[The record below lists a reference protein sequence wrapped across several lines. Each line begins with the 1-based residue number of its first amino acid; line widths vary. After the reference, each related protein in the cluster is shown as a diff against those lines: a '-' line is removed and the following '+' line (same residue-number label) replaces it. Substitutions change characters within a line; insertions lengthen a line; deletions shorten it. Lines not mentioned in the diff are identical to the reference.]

1 MEKIT
6 NIKNDDGIE
15 SHHKIEQSENPFRFL
30 KKEFADL
37 ESIFMELGLWS
48 FQVAYKTLFKSLPA
62 RMLLFKKFLSTE
74 FVDTLVASLECSF
87 DLLLSQLITDSE
99 TTEDVLANSSD
110 KVNCLVNIFK
120 DAHMNYSK
128 HSSDEASISRFH
140 SIIFVARKKT
150 ASYLNNI
157 FSLLSR
163 NEEFY
168 FLKSDFVYGT
178 TQTNA
183 EENMNVI
190 RQVNIDKF
198 LLQVKW
204 LSLIL

>member
-1 MEKIT
+1 M
-6 NIKNDDGIE
+6 KNDETIE
-15 SHHKIEQSENPFRFL
+15 CHQQIEHSENPFRML

-48 FQVAYKTLFKSLPA
+48 FQAAYKTLIKSLPA

-74 FVDTLVASLECSF
+74 FIDALVASIECSF
-87 DLLLSQLITDSE
+87 DLLLSQLITDSD
-99 TTEDVLANSSD
+99 TTVNVLANSSD

-120 DAHMNYSK
+120 DARMNYAK
-128 HSSDEASISRFH
+128 HSSSNEAGKSRFH

-157 FSLLSR
+157 FSVLSR
-163 NEEFY
+163 HEEFD

-178 TQTNA
+178 TQTNT
-183 EENMNVI
+183 EENMSVM
-190 RQVNIDKF
+190 RQVNIDRN
-198 LLQVKW
+198 LGQVNW
-204 LSLIL
+204 LSLILC